1 MGSATNG
8 LCLLESQW
16 VTSRNSSHWD
26 WGCIACTCLWPTPW
40 QVTIH
45 QELEIPMFK
54 PRLYLPSRVSCIT
67 DVYALD
73 LRERKEKTIFA
84 NGFSLLLSAF
94 SGSFLFILPGPN
106 YLALTVLTFGFSSFK
121 GLWASLNGRFCYRF
135 SVASAL
141 HSDSH
146 DRYERLTS
154 VSSSVD
160 FDQRDNVSGSK

>member
-1 MGSATNG
+1 
-8 LCLLESQW
+8 
-16 VTSRNSSHWD
+16 
-26 WGCIACTCLWPTPW
+26 
-40 QVTIH
+40 
-45 QELEIPMFK
+45 MFK
-54 PRLYLPSRVSCIT
+54 PRLYLPSRVSSIA

-73 LRERKEKTIFA
+73 LRERKGRAIFA

-106 YLALTVLTFGFSSFK
+106 CLALTVLTFGFSSFK
-121 GLWASLNGRFCYRF
+121 LLWASLNRLFCYRF

-160 FDQRDNVSGSK
+160 YDQRDNVSGNKQKVLFFQLEPWSNIFPRFKRNSCDSESGNASNSSNENL